1 MKKYILFL
9 GISLLAGS
17 CMNNDFLEVYPQD
30 KQTELTAFRT
40 YDNFKAY
47 AWGLYN
53 TFNGYGKDWNNN
65 SVYNG
70 DFQADNMISHVA
82 GSESQWGWQTV
93 KVPAKSDNWNYS
105 YIRRVNLMLGN
116 IDQSDMSDT
125 EKEHWR
131 SVGYFFRSYKY
142 FDMLSRF
149 GDIPWVDRV
158 LSDDDELLYAPR
170 DSRDVVASNILNDLK
185 YAEEHIKKDGDGQNT
200 INKSVVQALISRF
213 ALFEGTWRKYHSLSD
228 AEMYLKECER
238 VSSVLVKEYPV
249 LHPRYEEL
257 FNMEDL
263 SGVDGVLLFKA
274 YAATQLM
281 HGLTRSVRTGEST
294 MEVSKDAVDSYLCSD
309 GQPIG
314 SSPLYGGDKDVY
326 AQFRNRDYRLYH
338 TVCPP
343 YQVKVATNSPVW
355 EYTDNLVEREY
366 IDLMATISG
375 PTYHNLPTA
384 NFKGF
389 VTRGQPHFKGN
400 NWGMGW
406 QTTYMGFW
414 FWKYYNTHTDATG
427 AVNTTDAPLFRM
439 GEVMLNYA
447 EVKAELGTFDQTVA
461 DVSINKLRARAG
473 VAPMTVAD
481 INASFDPA
489 RDPDI
494 SPLLWEIR
502 RERRVELFGEG
513 FRFDDLRRWKK
524 ATYIN
529 KQPVGVYVGDG
540 STAPSPGASGKVTGE
555 GYAYFF
561 NPPKGWQEHYYL
573 YPLPLN
579 QLALNKN
586 LKQNSGWDN

>member
-47 AWGLYN
+47 TWGLYN

-65 SVYNG
+65 STYNG

-82 GSESQWGWQTV
+82 GNESQWGWQTV
-93 KVPAKSDNWNYS
+93 KVPAQSDNWNYS

-158 LSDDDELLYAPR
+158 LSDDDDLLYAPR
-170 DSRDVVASNILNDLK
+170 DSRDVVASNILDDLK

-228 AEMYLKECER
+228 AEKYLKECER
-238 VSSVLVKEYPV
+238 VSSVLVNEYPI

-274 YAATQLM
+274 YAATQM
-281 HGLTRSVRTGEST
+281 VHGLTRSVRTGEST

-309 GQPIG
+309 GRPIG

-326 AQFRNRDYRLYH
+326 AQFRNRDHRLYH

-343 YQVKVATNSPVW
+343 YQVKVATNSSVW
-355 EYTDNLVEREY
+355 DYTDNSVEREY

-375 PTYHNLPTA
+375 PTYHNLPTV

-439 GEVMLNYA
+439 GEIMLNYA
-447 EVKAELGTFDQTVA
+447 EVKAELGTFDQAVA
-461 DVSINKLRARAG
+461 DASINKLRARAG

-481 INASFDPA
+481 INAGFDPA
-489 RDPDI
+489 RDPDV

-524 ATYIN
+524 AAYIN

-540 STAPSPGASGKVTGE
+540 STAPSPGASGKVTDE
-555 GYAYFF
+555 GYAYIF

-586 LKQNSGWDN
+586 LKQNSDWDN

>member
-1 MKKYILFL
+1 MKKYILIL
-9 GISLLAGS
+9 GIGLLTTS
-17 CMNNDFLEVYPQD
+17 CLNDDFLEVYPKD
-30 KQTELTAFRT
+30 KQTELTTFRT

-93 KVPAKSDNWNYS
+93 KVPTKTDDWNYS

-116 IDQSDMSDT
+116 VDQSDMSDS

-170 DSRDVVASNILNDLK
+170 DSRDVVAANILENLK
-185 YAEEHIKKDGDGQNT
+185 YAEEHIKKDGDGANT
-200 INKSVVQALISRF
+200 VNKSVVQALISRF
-213 ALFEGTWRKYHSLSD
+213 ALFEGTWRKYHGLSD
-228 AEMYLKECER
+228 AEKYLKECER
-238 VSSVLVKEYPV
+238 VSAVLVGEYPT

-263 SGVDGVLLFKA
+263 SGVDGILLYKA
-274 YAATQLM
+274 YVATQLV

-294 MEVSKDAVDSYLCSD
+294 MEVTKDAVDSYLCSD
-309 GQPIG
+309 GRPIG

-338 TVCPP
+338 AVCPP
-343 YQVKVATNSPVW
+343 YQVEVAANSPVW
-355 EYTDNLVEREY
+355 DYTANPAEREY

-447 EVKAELGTFDQTVA
+447 EVKAELGSFDQAVA
-461 DVSINKLRARAG
+461 DASINKLRVRAG

-481 INASFDPA
+481 VNAGFDPA
-489 RDPDI
+489 RDQDV

-502 RERRVELFGEG
+502 RERRVELLGEG
-513 FRFDDLRRWKK
+513 FRFNDLRRWKK
-524 ATYIN
+524 AAYIN
-529 KQPVGVYVGDG
+529 KQPVGVFVGSG
-540 STAPSPGASGKVTGE
+540 STAPSPGSSGKVTNE

-561 NPPKGWQEHYYL
+561 TSPKGWQEHYYL

-579 QLALNKN
+579 QLALNPN
-586 LKQNSGWDN
+586 LKQNDGWKN